1 MANMRP
7 LSLVL
12 LDLLYPPKCAFCEA
26 VLNDSRN
33 MVCPRCQA
41 EISWLPEGERLQTGE
56 HFSLCL
62 SASWYE
68 HKLRFAMLQY
78 KFHGQ
83 KHLAELFAA
92 PLAKFIQES
101 YAQRYD
107 LITWIPISKE
117 RLRTRGYNQS
127 ELLARAV
134 SERLGKAALP
144 LLHHPRPKPPQSGIA
159 TAADR
164 KANVSGCFTLA
175 PSPDLIGSR
184 ILLIDDVITTGSTLE
199 EAAQVLR
206 AGGAAEV
213 LCATVCRTRPGALSL
228 RETTNLDV

>member
-1 MANMRP
+1 MRP
-7 LSLVL
+7 ISLVL

-26 VLNDSRN
+26 VLKDSRQ

-41 EISWLPEGERLQTGE
+41 EISWLPEAERLQTGE
-56 HFSLCL
+56 HFTLCL
-62 SASWYE
+62 SVSWYE
-68 HKLRFAMLQY
+68 HQFRFAMLQY

-83 KHLAELFAA
+83 RHLAEVFAA
-92 PLAKFIQES
+92 PLSNYIQERFLH
-101 YAQRYD
+101 RYD
-107 LITWIPISKE
+107 LITWIPISNE

-127 ELLARAV
+127 ELLARAI
-134 SERLGKAALP
+134 SERLGQPALP

-164 KANVSGCFTLA
+164 KANVSGCFALA
-175 PSPDLIGSR
+175 PSPDLAGSR

-213 LCATVCRTRPGALSL
+213 LCATVCRTRPGALHL
-228 RETTNLDV
+228 